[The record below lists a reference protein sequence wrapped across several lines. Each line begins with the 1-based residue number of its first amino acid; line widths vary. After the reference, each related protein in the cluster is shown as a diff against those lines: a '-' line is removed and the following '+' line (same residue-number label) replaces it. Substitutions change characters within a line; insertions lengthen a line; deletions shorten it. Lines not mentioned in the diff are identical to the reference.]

1 MQLMYKITAKVRWCR
16 ILHLVQEEDTLLA
29 AGNQK
34 VKALVLVVYAVWGN
48 SLYTKEKADCYIR
61 FLFYYTIR
69 FTNLDFASS
78 FHSMSTELMVSDR
91 DTDELQIHVLDP

>member
-1 MQLMYKITAKVRWCR
+1 M
-16 ILHLVQEEDTLLA
+16 ILHLVHEEDTPLA
-29 AGNQK
+29 SSNQE
-34 VKALVLVVYAVWGN
+34 VKTLVQVVYDIWGN

-61 FLFYYTIR
+61 FLFYYTIK

-91 DTDELQIHVLDP
+91 DTDELQIHVLGP

>member
-1 MQLMYKITAKVRWCR
+1 M
-16 ILHLVQEEDTLLA
+16 QEEDTPLA
-29 AGNQK
+29 ASNQK

-91 DTDELQIHVLDP
+91 DTDELQIHVLGP